1 MAHRPEGYGMTAEL
15 NKKKKEKYSEE
26 DEQMVVSWICAMI
39 NEEPPASGE
48 ANVQAWLKDGTRLC
62 ALMNV
67 IQPGSIGKVNSSK
80 MAFKQ
85 MENISKFTDAIEKYG
100 MKKQDKF
107 QTVDL
112 YEGQNMSQVF
122 LTLIQLSSLSY
133 SKGFDGPSIGV
144 KLADKNQR
152 AFDEQKLRE
161 GRNVIGLQMGTNKL
175 ASQKGMTSY
184 GTGRQIYDHKAQ

>member
-1 MAHRPEGYGMTAEL
+1 MATRPDGYGMTAEL
-15 NKKKKEKYSEE
+15 NKKKKDKYSDE

-48 ANVQAWLKDGTRLC
+48 ASVQAWLKDGTRLC

-85 MENISKFTDAIEKYG
+85 MENISKFTDSIEKYG

-107 QTVDL
+107 QV
-112 YEGQNMSQVF
+112 N
-122 LTLIQLSSLSY
+122 
-133 SKGFDGPSIGV
+133 
-144 KLADKNQR
+144 
-152 AFDEQKLRE
+152 
-161 GRNVIGLQMGTNKL
+161 
-175 ASQKGMTSY
+175 
-184 GTGRQIYDHKAQ
+184 